1 MNIRQTTVPRG
12 VPLSST
18 GMTYISVS
26 LSCEPWNTPIA
37 RAAKAAPAPKPPT
50 LEERIL
56 TAIGEGKQLITEILN
71 GSGGST
77 SNAARTIIAKLMVQN
92 KITRSRRHPADPY
105 RYKLV
110 KK

>member
-1 MNIRQTTVPRG
+1 MNIRQTTVPKG

-26 LSCEPWNTPIA
+26 LSCEPWNTPTP
-37 RAAKAAPAPKPPT
+37 RAAKAAPAPKPLS

-56 TAIGEGKQLITEILN
+56 IAIGEGKQLITDILT
-71 GSGGST
+71 GTGGST
-77 SNAARTIIAKLMVQN
+77 SNAARTIIARLIEQG
-92 KITRSRRHPADPY
+92 KITRSRRHPAEPY
-105 RYKLV
+105 RYKMV